1 MSMLSS
7 SLEGLACHRHIDIDR
22 RLLAGTDAEARGE
35 TDRAMRVYAELF
47 LARKRLLE
55 LVADPTHAERP

>member
-1 MSMLSS
+1 MLSA
-7 SLEGLACHRHIDIDR
+7 SLEGLACQRHIDIDR
-22 RLLAGTDAEARGE
+22 RLLVRTDAKTRGE

-55 LVADPTHAERP
+55 LVAYPTHAERP

>member
-1 MSMLSS
+1 MSMLSSS
-7 SLEGLACHRHIDIDR
+7 SLEGLACQRHIDR

>member
-7 SLEGLACHRHIDIDR
+7 GLEGLAYQRHIDIDH
-22 RLLAGTDAEARGE
+22 RLLAGTDAEARDE
-35 TDRAMRVYAELF
+35 IDRAMRAYAELF